1 MKKILAIILCAS
13 MIFCFAA
20 CGEETNT
27 DKSDNSDKNSSL
39 VENTSSEPKVAVM
52 PDEPLTDW
60 MRGKNAEFRIRIC
73 TFADKFTMVNTT
85 YDNTYY
91 QPQNQNE
98 TYVYFLI
105 EIKNL
110 SSEYVFGL
118 DEWRET
124 PVNYYVN
131 GDSKA
136 NFMWIYVEELDGEV
150 KGNAIL
156 NQNET
161 AYAHYFAPIEKTK
174 ISEGV
179 VVKGKIDGIEFE
191 QKVTK

>member
-1 MKKILAIILCAS
+1 MKKLLALLLCLI
-13 MIFCFAA
+13 MCLCFVA
-20 CGEETNT
+20 CDEDTNTGETNNN
-27 DKSDNSDKNSSL
+27 DDNSV
-39 VENTSSEPKVAVM
+39 VEDTSSEDTVATM
-52 PDEPLTDW
+52 PEQPLSDW
-60 MRGKNAEFRIRIC
+60 MRGKNAEFRVRMC
-73 TFADKFTMVNTT
+73 TTT
-85 YDNTYY
+85 DVYTYVHPDLKAIQY
-91 QPQNQNE
+91 KVDDISK

-124 PVNYYVN
+124 PVDFYLT

-136 NFMWIYVEELDGEV
+136 NFMWVNIETLDGEV

-156 NQNET
+156 DQGET
-161 AYAHYFAPIEKTK
+161 AYAHYFATVEKTK
-174 ISEGV
+174 IVNGG

-191 QKVTK
+191 FNIQ